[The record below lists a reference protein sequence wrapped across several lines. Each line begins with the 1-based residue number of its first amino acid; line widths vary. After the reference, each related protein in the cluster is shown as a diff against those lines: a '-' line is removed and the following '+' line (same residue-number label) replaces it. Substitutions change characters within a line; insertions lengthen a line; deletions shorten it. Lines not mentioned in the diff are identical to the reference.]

1 MLIYTVLNIQALF
14 WGDQRLLYGIT
25 SQRNKSKAE
34 VWFLWTVEPINLLEE
49 PWKRS
54 CSRHQFKKKKKTSVR
69 PSWWSLVNIW
79 GHRKTKKKEW
89 RLACIERKKPSFLLF
104 TSLLLSPVQQVQLQ
118 REKPWKMDECVSLS
132 CSHSLLSFT
141 FTHPLFLP
149 HCSLIMCGC
158 NIFILPVMRMK
169 TTFFFFLFSSQR
181 IVS

>member
-89 RLACIERKKPSFLLF
+89 RLACIERKKNLLF
-104 TSLLLSPVQQVQLQ
+104 SYSP
-118 REKPWKMDECVSLS
+118 LS
-132 CSHSLLSFT
+132 CSPRSSRFSCSERSHEKWMSVFLSLAL
-141 FTHPLFLP
+141 THFFLLP
-149 HCSLIMCGC
+149 SLIPSFSLTAVWSCVAV
-158 NIFILPVMRMK
+158 IY
-169 TTFFFFLFSSQR
+169 LFCQ
-181 IVS
+181 